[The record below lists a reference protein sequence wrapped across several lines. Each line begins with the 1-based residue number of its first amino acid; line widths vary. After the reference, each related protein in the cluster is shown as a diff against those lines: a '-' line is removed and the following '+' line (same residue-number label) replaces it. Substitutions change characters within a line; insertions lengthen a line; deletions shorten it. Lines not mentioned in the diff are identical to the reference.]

1 MGSSSSKFEHSQCL
15 KNKLR
20 KLPFEPPTER
30 DYDFLAY
37 QTGMVKSQ
45 IREIFEKFLE
55 NHPDGRMN
63 RSEFCQLYLELR
75 KEAPEIILG
84 LSENVF
90 RALGIK
96 DLEAD
101 LVSLRE
107 FFITYAL
114 TSRGDIR
121 KKLEYAFEV
130 YDTNRDN
137 ALDLDEVR
145 EAVYGVLELFETP
158 KDVSIADIAK
168 DCIKN
173 VKITCVVKKDDFI
186 EEEIIN
192 KITIKAR
199 QNSSLTKSRFKNKF
213 IIIKI

>member
-1 MGSSSSKFEHSQCL
+1 MGSSQSKFEHSQCL

-20 KLPFEPPTER
+20 KLPFEPPRER

-37 QTGMVKSQ
+37 QTGLPKDEVK
-45 IREIFEKFLE
+45 EIFESFLE
-55 NHPDGRMN
+55 THPDGRMN
-63 RSEFCQLYLELR
+63 RKEFCDLYLSLR
-75 KEAPEIILG
+75 KESPEIILG

-90 RALGIK
+90 HALGIK
-96 DLEAD
+96 NLEAD

-114 TSRGDIR
+114 TSRGDIG

-145 EAVYGVLELFETP
+145 EAVYGILELFEPP
-158 KDVSIADIAK
+158 KDVSIAEIAR

-173 VKITCVVKKDDFI
+173 VKITCVVKKG
-186 EEEIIN
+186 E
-192 KITIKAR
+192 
-199 QNSSLTKSRFKNKF
+199 
-213 IIIKI
+213 IKIKKFFLFKFFLR